1 MSIIDNLLVLLDDK
15 KSRSI
20 DEIKSDFNSYSKQVI
35 ASSLGRIS
43 TKKWITQ
50 SLSKKYEI
58 TNLGIEKNTIQLNN
72 LLKLEERDNVTNCK
86 FLILNIPEKE
96 RINRD
101 IMRIYLQNNGFGRL
115 HNTTWVNLHCD
126 EKNLLKTLKELGIE
140 NKTLHFNINV
150 DNNNIDKIINYSSW
164 NYKIINNEYDKFIE
178 NVKNYIKNKET
189 NKVTARCLVYEY
201 SKIVQKDP
209 IVPNKFLPKNYLGKL
224 ANNFYIKIRD
234 YCY

>member
-15 KSRSI
+15 KPRSI
-20 DEIKSDFNSYSKQVI
+20 DEIKTDFKSYSKQII

-43 TKKWITQ
+43 TKKWITKIN
-50 SLSKKYEI
+50 SKKYEI
-58 TNLGIEKNTIQLNN
+58 TNFGIEKNTIQLNN
-72 LLKLEERDNVTNCK
+72 LLKIENRNNIKNCK

-115 HNTTWVNLHCD
+115 HNTTWISFHCN
-126 EKNLLKTLKELGIE
+126 EKHLLKTLNELKIE
-140 NKTLHFNINV
+140 NKTLYFDIEL
-150 DNNNIDKIINYSSW
+150 NNNNLEKIINYSNW
-164 NYKIINNEYDKFIE
+164 NFKIINNEYNNFIN
-178 NVKNYIKNKET
+178 NVKKYIKN
-189 NKVTARCLVYEY
+189 NKNDKIAARCLVYEY

-209 IVPNKFLPKNYLGKL
+209 IIPKKFLPEDYLGIN
-224 ANNFYIKIRD
+224 ANNYYLKIRD